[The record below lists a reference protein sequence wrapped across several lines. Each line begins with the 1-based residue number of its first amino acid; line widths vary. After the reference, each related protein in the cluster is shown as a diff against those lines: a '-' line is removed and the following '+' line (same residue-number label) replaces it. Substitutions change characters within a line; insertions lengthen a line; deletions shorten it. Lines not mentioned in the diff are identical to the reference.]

1 MMDTGDRGGRSPPR
15 LAQPQHRRDLEEEL
29 RDLSN
34 QVAMLGRSLAAER
47 GRSLMEG
54 GALRALEIAV
64 GGAQAR
70 VGGACRALD
79 RAKERLRLQEEAG
92 QMLWAELEAA
102 RAAKVGAE
110 LRAQEAE
117 SQCQARGEEL
127 ERLRQAVQ
135 VAQHS
140 RRQAEQERDQVAA
153 KVGHAPRAS
162 APAGDPVALQAALEE
177 LREHNRDLRERLSQ
191 RLGHVGTPGD
201 TWEHGGTLRGHGAEE
216 LRRALAVMGTGV
228 GAMGVTGPGG
238 GAAAGAGGR
247 GLPR

>member
-1 MMDTGDRGGRSPPR
+1 PLDFGSPQNFPPPQ
-15 LAQPQHRRDLEEEL
+15 AQHRRDLEEEL

-47 GRSLMEG
+47 GRSLMES

-79 RAKERLRLQEEAG
+79 RAKERLRLQQEAG

-110 LRAQEAE
+110 LRAQEAK
-117 SQCQARGEEL
+117 SQCQARGTEL
-127 ERLRQAVQ
+127 EQLRQAVQ

-140 RRQAEQERDQVAA
+140 RRQAEQDRDQVAS
-153 KVGHAPRAS
+153 KVGHAPRPS
-162 APAGDPVALQAALEE
+162 APTGDPVALQAALEE

-191 RLGHVGTPGD
+191 RLGH
-201 TWEHGGTLRGHGAEE
+201 AEE
-216 LRRALAVMGTGV
+216 LRRALA
-228 GAMGVTGPGG
+228 
-238 GAAAGAGGR
+238 AAGSRAEAAQAAR
-247 GLPR
+247 ARLAQEQRRLRERL